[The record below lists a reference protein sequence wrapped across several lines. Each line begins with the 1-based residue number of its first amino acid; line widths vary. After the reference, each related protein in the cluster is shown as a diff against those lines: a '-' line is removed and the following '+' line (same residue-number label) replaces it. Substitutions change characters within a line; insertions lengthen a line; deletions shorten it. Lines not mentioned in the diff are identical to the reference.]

1 MEKYLNILRKS
12 PFFTGISDEEILT
25 MLNCVEGKVIQYEKG
40 QFIFRAGDT
49 TDVMG
54 IVLSGK
60 IFVIQE
66 DYWGHRNILN
76 KCETG
81 DFFGEIYAA
90 TPGSVLN
97 VSIVTEEN
105 AEVLLLNMRHLL
117 TTCHSSC
124 DHHNKLI
131 RNLTSVMARKVLAL
145 NDKITHISKR
155 TTREKLMSYLSSEA
169 EKRAAASFDIPYDRQ
184 QLADF
189 LCVERAAMSA
199 ELSKMQKDGLIRT
212 NRNHFEILT
221 GDSYK

>member
-1 MEKYLNILRKS
+1 MMEKYLNILRKS

-49 TDVMG
+49 IDVMG

-60 IFVIQE
+60 ILVIQE
-66 DYWGHRNILN
+66 DYWGHRNILS

-105 AEVLLLNMRHLL
+105 AEILFLNMRHLL

-124 DHHNKLI
+124 DHHN
-131 RNLTSVMARKVLAL
+131 THQYG
-145 NDKITHISKR
+145 NDTLFHH
-155 TTREKLMSYLSSEA
+155 SYPPADKSS
-169 EKRAAASFDIPYDRQ
+169 I
-184 QLADF
+184 
-189 LCVERAAMSA
+189 
-199 ELSKMQKDGLIRT
+199 
-212 NRNHFEILT
+212 
-221 GDSYK
+221 